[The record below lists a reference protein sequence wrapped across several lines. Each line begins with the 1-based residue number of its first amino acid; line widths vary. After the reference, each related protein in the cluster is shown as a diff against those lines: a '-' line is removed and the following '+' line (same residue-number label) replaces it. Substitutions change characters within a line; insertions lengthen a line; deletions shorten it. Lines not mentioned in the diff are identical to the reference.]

1 VTENEIGK
9 VISMLRYAA
18 DQLAVAQSNL
28 QAGQNDGWV
37 REYYRELITR
47 LQEDLCI
54 QLGKIP
60 LGDGDILEQLNMFG
74 TEND

>member
-9 VISMLRYAA
+9 VISMLKYAA
-18 DQLAVAQSNL
+18 DQLAVAQAQL
-28 QAGQNDGWV
+28 QSGRNDGWV
-37 REYYRELITR
+37 REYYRETVTR

-60 LGDGDILEQLNMFG
+60 LGDGDRPEQLNMFG

>member
-1 VTENEIGK
+1 MNEEEVSK
-9 VISMLRYAA
+9 VINMLRYAV
-18 DQLAVAQSNL
+18 DQLTAARAHMQS
-28 QAGQNDGWV
+28 QQNDGWV
-37 REYYRELITR
+37 REYYRETITR

-60 LGDGDILEQLNMFG
+60 LGDGDMPEQLDMFG

>member
-1 VTENEIGK
+1 MTEKEIGEM
-9 VISMLRYAA
+9 ISMLRYAA
-18 DQLAVAQSNL
+18 DQLAVAQAQL
-28 QAGQNDGWV
+28 QSGRNDGWV
-37 REYYRELITR
+37 REYYRETVTR

-60 LGDGDILEQLNMFG
+60 LGDGNRSEQLTMFG

>member
-1 VTENEIGK
+1 MIDKQVRDMVSK
-9 VISMLRYAA
+9 LREAA
-18 DQLAVAQSNL
+18 DQLTVALAQL

-37 REYYRELITR
+37 REYYRQTITR

-60 LGDGDILEQLNMFG
+60 LGDGDRPEQLNMFG

>member
-1 VTENEIGK
+1 MIDKQVRDMVSK
-9 VISMLRYAA
+9 LREAA
-18 DQLAVAQSNL
+18 DQLTVALAQL

-37 REYYRELITR
+37 REYYRETITR

-60 LGDGDILEQLNMFG
+60 LGDGDRPEQLNMFG